1 MKFILSFKKIFWLLS
16 VLISSVLLSC
26 SDNDDMPKDVTG
38 IITTE
43 DFICKWQA
51 NNEVLFIEMNSSLQ
65 DPPAYIVFIDNNAIY
80 NSDIYPYSYKMPI
93 KSGKYKIGIAY
104 SNSYQKVGEEP
115 NCEITL
121 NPTSTKWVED
131 DIVIP

>member
-1 MKFILSFKKIFWLLS
+1 MKFRLSFKKIFWLLS

-80 NSDIYPYSYKMPI
+80 NADI
-93 KSGKYKIGIAY
+93 
-104 SNSYQKVGEEP
+104 
-115 NCEITL
+115 
-121 NPTSTKWVED
+121 
-131 DIVIP
+131 